1 MDASKGKLKD
11 RTAAL
16 KSALEVLTAQT
27 NRPNNALHAEAVLL
41 TRVSEKGV
49 EHRDDPLRD
58 IWVSFTDVIKRAKG
72 LGTFPFT
79 SIADALT
86 KIGKFIADSDEFD
99 TLFETI
105 TDALTAR
112 SGEGA
117 AATKNVQ
124 RAYQKLAKGLPYDAI
139 RWFGRAVTLLIK
151 EEYKDDLIDALL
163 GAGFAFEEV
172 GLPWAARGGNCNK
185 DLCSTVFRF

>member
-1 MDASKGKLKD
+1 
-11 RTAAL
+11 
-16 KSALEVLTAQT
+16 
-27 NRPNNALHAEAVLL
+27 VLL
-41 TRVSEKGV
+41 ITRVSEKGV

-86 KIGKFIADSDEFD
+86 QIGEFIADTDEFD

-105 TDALTAR
+105 TDAPR
-112 SGEGA
+112 PA
-117 AATKNVQ
+117 AAKAHVQ

-172 GLPWAARGGNCNK
+172 GLPRAARGGNSNK